1 MLDGLFPFTLA
12 YANNTF
18 HRCIEH
24 NASIYVLDIGLY
36 LLPLLQ
42 TIYPQIHFIP
52 FTSHAHLPQYYEPID
67 LLGVGF
73 FEYTPGE
80 EIIDPYKTLAA
91 AAGQQNIQ
99 IIRDVIF
106 TQLDAKPNPQCLVLI
121 SRRLQDQNLKS
132 FHQKHLL
139 DESNEAPGMNEYHH
153 AGSGVYTA
161 FHYYATTAQ
170 ERRIILNEQKV
181 FHDLVHVFHKKYKQ
195 CVQLIQLDK
204 LSIRQQFLTFMNAK
218 MIIGQHGA
226 ALTYS
231 GFLSNDPTNRGILI
245 ELDPQYNWN
254 FKLEC
259 EAMGVEYHHLQRE
272 EHPGLYKTSDNVNI
286 EISSKVL
293 VKVMKSYL
301 KDWKGYQVKR
311 DDDDKR
317 SRLVKVMGSYWGTLY
332 GKGMYNG
339 TSATPSLESIH
350 EREEFYRRSTAAPA
364 PAGEDHGDEDQ
375 EGDNEDDD
383 DDEEEEEQSPPR
395 SEVCSMKNGKKEC
408 RWEEKR
414 GMGDSD

>member
-18 HRCIEH
+18 QRSIEH

-42 TIYPQIHFIP
+42 TIYPNLHFIP
-52 FTSHAHLPQYYEPID
+52 FTSHSQLPQYYEPID

-80 EIIDPYKTLAA
+80 EIIDPYKTLA
-91 AAGQQNIQ
+91 GNQNIQ
-99 IIRDVIF
+99 TIRDVIF
-106 TQLDAKPNPQCLVLI
+106 TQLGVEPNPQCLVLI
-121 SRRLQDQNLKS
+121 SRRLQEQNLKS

-139 DESNEAPGMNEYHH
+139 DESRESPGMNEYHNV
-153 AGSGVYTA
+153 GGGVHTA

-170 ERRIILNEQKV
+170 ERRMILNEQKV
-181 FHDLVHVFHKKYKQ
+181 FQDLVQIFHKKYKQ

-204 LSIRQQFLTFMNAK
+204 LSIREQFLTFMNAK
-218 MIIGQHGA
+218 LVIGQHGA

-231 GFLSNDPTNRGILI
+231 GFLSNDPTNKGILI

-259 EAMGVEYHHLQRE
+259 EAMGVEYHHLHRD

-293 VKVMKSYL
+293 VKVIKNYL
-301 KDWKGYQVKR
+301 KDWKGFQMKKEMQKKSKKNG
-311 DDDDKR
+311 DK
-317 SRLVKVMGSYWGTLY
+317 SLVEVTREVMGSYWVTLY
-332 GKGMYNG
+332 GQGVYNG
-339 TSATPSLESIH
+339 TSAMPSLESIH
-350 EREEFYRRSTAAPA
+350 EREEFYRRSTADEE
-364 PAGEDHGDEDQ
+364 EDLDDEDDD
-375 EGDNEDDD
+375 EDDDDEDDDDDD
-383 DDEEEEEQSPPR
+383 DDEEDEHSTP
-395 SEVCSMKNGKKEC
+395 VCSMKNGKREC
-408 RWEEKR
+408 RQK
-414 GMGDSD
+414 